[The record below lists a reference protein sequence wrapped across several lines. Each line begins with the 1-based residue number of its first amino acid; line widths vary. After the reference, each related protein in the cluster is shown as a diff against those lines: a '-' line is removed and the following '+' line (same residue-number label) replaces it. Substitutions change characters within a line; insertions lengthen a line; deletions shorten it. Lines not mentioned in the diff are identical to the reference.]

1 MESHPF
7 PACSYQMDFILIDTQ
22 DFLDKGYDLPHVCA
36 GFGEKTPVQTL
47 SSLSSLAF
55 SSKLEKLP
63 EPHLS
68 HLYNW
73 TIMGPLGNYHFILNC
88 IHLS

>member
-7 PACSYQMDFILIDTQ
+7 QACSCRMDFILIDTQ
-22 DFLDKGYDLPHVCA
+22 DFLDKGENLPHVCA

-47 SSLSSLAF
+47 YSLSLLAF
-55 SSKLEKLP
+55 SKKLEKLP

-68 HLYNW
+68 HLYKW
-73 TIMGPLGNYHFILNC
+73 TIMCPLGNSIL
-88 IHLS
+88 SS

>member
-1 MESHPF
+1 
-7 PACSYQMDFILIDTQ
+7 MDFNLIDTQ
-22 DFLDKGYDLPHVCA
+22 DVLDKGENLPHVCA
-36 GFGEKTPVQTL
+36 GFGEKTPVQTFSSF
-47 SSLSSLAF
+47 SSLGF

-73 TIMGPLGNYHFILNC
+73 MIMGQLGNYHFILNC
-88 IHLS
+88 VHLS